1 MTQEFP
7 LLKQAQELQRLLR
20 ELQKDLADREVEG
33 VSAGGAVRCVV
44 SGDLEVRSIRVDPSL
59 LSPEQAGAVDELVT
73 VAVRDAVRAAVE
85 LKRSE
90 TEKVTGG
97 ILTDLGL

>member
-20 ELQKDLADREVEG
+20 ELQKDLAEREVEG

-44 SGDLEVRSIRVDPSL
+44 TGDLDVRSVRIDPAL
-59 LSPEQAGAVDELVT
+59 LTGEHAGAVDELVT
-73 VAVRDAVRAAVE
+73 AAVRDAVRAAVD
-85 LKRSE
+85 LKRGE

>member
-33 VSAGGAVRCVV
+33 VSAGCVV
-44 SGDLEVRSIRVDPSL
+44 TGDLEVRSVRIDPSL
-59 LSPEQAGAVDELVT
+59 LASENASSVSAHVT
-73 VAVRDAVRAAVE
+73 AAVRDAVRAAAD
-85 LKRSE
+85 LKRRE

-97 ILTDLGL
+97 ILTDLGI

>member
-33 VSAGGAVRCVV
+33 VSGGSVRCVV
-44 SGDLEVRSIRVDPSL
+44 TGDLEVRSVRIDPSL
-59 LSPEQAGAVDELVT
+59 LASENASSVSAHVT
-73 VAVRDAVRAAVE
+73 AAVRDAVRAAAD
-85 LKRSE
+85 LKRRE

-97 ILTDLGL
+97 ILTDLGI

>member
-33 VSAGGAVRCVV
+33 VSAGGSVRCVV
-44 SGDLEVRSIRVDPSL
+44 TGDLEVRSVRIDPSL
-59 LSPEQAGAVDELVT
+59 LASENASSVSAHVT
-73 VAVRDAVRAAVE
+73 AAVRDAVRAAAD

-97 ILTDLGL
+97 ILTDLGI